1 MNESASTS
9 KPAATAV
16 PRPVDDA
23 GSAPL
28 TPAAVRH
35 ATELLARYLGP
46 LSRVLTERAVKTAPN
61 VRTLYSLLADHLQDQ
76 KERAKFLA
84 EAGFPES

>member
-28 TPAAVRH
+28 TPAAVRQ
-35 ATELLARYLGP
+35 ATELLARHLGP
-46 LSRVLTERAVKTAPN
+46 LSRILTERAARTAPN
-61 VRTLYSLLADHLQDQ
+61 VRALYSLLADHLHDQ

>member
-1 MNESASTS
+1 MNESSPAS
-9 KPAATAV
+9 KPAV
-16 PRPVDDA
+16 PRSVDDS
-23 GSAPL
+23 GSAVL

-46 LSRVLTERAVKTAPN
+46 LSRVLTERAARTAPN
-61 VRTLYSLLADHLQDQ
+61 VRALYTLLADHLQDRQ
-76 KERAKFLA
+76 ERAKFLA